1 MKKKYLLAS
10 STLAL
15 SLALAACG
23 STGGDTTD
31 TPVNTG
37 TTDPA
42 STTESETTSSSTT
55 DVAKEDVTLHI
66 AALKSAYGDEMWKK
80 VAEVYEELNDHVTI
94 DLTLE
99 KNLEQVVRPNMQA
112 GEYPD
117 LMLLAVARQE
127 ALTETLI
134 KEKGV
139 ENITDVLDM
148 DVYGEDVKVKDK
160 LLPGFTDT
168 LVTNPY
174 GDGETY
180 LAPMFYSPTG
190 LFYNKA
196 LFEEKGWEVPENW
209 DEMWKLGDEAEKE
222 GISLFTYPQAGYLD
236 TLVNSMLYS
245 SGGPDFYDK
254 AMNYE
259 DGIWTSEEATSVF
272 DTLGKLADYTHPTTV
287 ANANPNDFI
296 KNQQLILDN
305 EALFMPNGTWV
316 VGEMEE
322 APRADGFEWAM
333 TPAPV
338 VDGGD
343 SYAYTF
349 FEQMWIPSEAKNIEA
364 AKEFMTFV
372 YSDKAAEI
380 FMEAGAMQPIEG
392 MVEKMSPENQ
402 EYYNIYDEGT
412 LPALGG
418 FASTKPVPGVSMKDT
433 LFFSMDS
440 VVSGNTT
447 VEQWQKDVEEVSDQL
462 RDALE

>member
-1 MKKKYLLAS
+1 MNKKYLLAG

-15 SLALAACG
+15 SFALAACG
-23 STGGDTTD
+23 GTGGDTTD
-31 TPVNTG
+31 SSAVDTG
-37 TTDPA
+37 TTGSEVA
-42 STTESETTSSSTT
+42 SSTSSGT

-66 AALKSAYGDEMWKK
+66 AALESAYGADMWQKI
-80 VAEVYEELNDHVTI
+80 ADAYEELNDNVTI
-94 DLTLE
+94 ELTLE

-117 LMLLAVARQE
+117 LMLLAVARE
-127 ALTETLI
+127 EGLTETLI

-139 ENITDVLDM
+139 EEITDVLNM
-148 DVYGEDVKVKDK
+148 NVYGEDVKVKDK

-174 GDGETY
+174 GDGKTY

-196 LFEEKGWEVPENW
+196 LFEEKGWEVPATW
-209 DEMWKLGDEAEKE
+209 DEMWALGDKAAKE
-222 GISLFTYPQAGYLD
+222 GISLFTYPSAGYLD

-245 SGGPDFYDK
+245 AGGPDFYDQ

-259 DGIWTSEEATSVF
+259 ENIWMSEEATKVF
-272 DTLGKLADYTHPTTV
+272 DNLGKLAEYIHPTTV

-296 KNQQLILDN
+296 KNQQLVLDN

-316 VGEMEE
+316 VGEMAE

-333 TPAPV
+333 TPAPA

-372 YSDKAAEI
+372 YSDQAAEI

-392 MVEKMSPENQ
+392 MVDKMSSENQ
-402 EYYNIYDEGT
+402 TYYNIYDEGT

-418 FASTKPVPGVSMKDT
+418 FASTKPVPGASMKDT
-433 LFFSMDS
+433 LFLKYDS

-447 VEQWQKDVEEVSDQL
+447 VEQWQKEVEDVSGQL
-462 RDALE
+462 RDAKE